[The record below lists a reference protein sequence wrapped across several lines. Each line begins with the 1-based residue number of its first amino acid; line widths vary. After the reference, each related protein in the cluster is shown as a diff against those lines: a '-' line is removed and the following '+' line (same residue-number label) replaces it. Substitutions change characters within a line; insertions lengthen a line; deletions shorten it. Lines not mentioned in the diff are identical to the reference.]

1 MERFLQGE
9 WKAHLDRMRAE
20 LKELKAALPPR
31 YPFAHAIKDSAAP
44 KNLRVQKGGQP
55 ENLGEEAPRAFLSV
69 LCDGVPAPFHEGSGR
84 RELAEAIANPKNPL
98 TARVMVNR
106 IWQGHFGQGIV
117 RTSSNFGRMGE
128 RPSHPELLDYLAS
141 RFMANGWSMKALHR
155 EIMLS
160 STYLLSADYSGAS
173 FKSDPDNRLLWR
185 ANRRRLD
192 VESLRDSLLLVSGEL
207 DGAAGG
213 PPRDLGDKNNRGRT
227 VYGFVSRMKLDG
239 MLELFDFP
247 SPHITGEQRLVT
259 APALQQLFFLNGD
272 FIDARAQALAAR
284 SGGPADQSDRIG
296 KLYRAVFTREPSP
309 EELKLGLEFV
319 KYGKDA
325 WSRYAKILL
334 SSNELMFV
342 N

>member
-1 MERFLQGE
+1 
-9 WKAHLDRMRAE
+9 MRAE
-20 LKELKAALPPR
+20 LKELKAALPPH

-69 LCDGVPAPFHEGSGR
+69 LCDGEPAPFHEGSGR

-141 RFMANGWSMKALHR
+141 RFIANGWSMKAMHR

-160 STYLLSADYSGAS
+160 STYLLSADYSEAS

-207 DGAAGG
+207 DGDAGG
-213 PPRDLGDKNNRGRT
+213 PPRDLGDK
-227 VYGFVSRMKLDG
+227 
-239 MLELFDFP
+239 
-247 SPHITGEQRLVT
+247 
-259 APALQQLFFLNGD
+259 
-272 FIDARAQALAAR
+272 
-284 SGGPADQSDRIG
+284 
-296 KLYRAVFTREPSP
+296 
-309 EELKLGLEFV
+309 
-319 KYGKDA
+319 
-325 WSRYAKILL
+325 
-334 SSNELMFV
+334 
-342 N
+342 